1 MTTFFDVDTFSDVPS
16 EIENASDAGP
26 VGDRRTRKRDARR
39 EALLEVA
46 AGVVERHGVEGLTM
60 AALAEA
66 ADYAPASLYTYFASR
81 SALLA
86 ALQQRALAR
95 LGRVADAHVASW
107 RADLAG
113 LDDPRTAALALL
125 WAFSDLFVAAPERF
139 PQEFRL
145 QQELLVSSGAQDT
158 ADAASVVPAA
168 MAVLAVPRTLL
179 VEAVAAGAL
188 EAAESPLDPLGLP
201 ADGELLRTIAWV
213 AALNGVLL
221 ADGLVTGLPTTGP
234 ALADTVSASLL
245 RGWGADPARSATA
258 RALAAELARR
268 AVDPTTEDLS

>member
-1 MTTFFDVDTFSDVPS
+1 MPS
-16 EIENASDAGP
+16 ENDSHSDTGT
-26 VGDRRTRKRDARR
+26 GDRRTRKRDARR
-39 EALLEVA
+39 EALLAVA
-46 AGVVERHGVEGLTM
+46 ADLVERDGVEGLTM
-60 AALAEA
+60 AALADA
-66 ADYAPASLYTYFASR
+66 TDYAPASLYTYFSSR

-95 LGRVADAHVASW
+95 LGLVAEAHVLAW
-107 RADLAG
+107 RRELADV
-113 LDDPRTAALALL
+113 DDGRVAALALL
-125 WAFSDLFVAAPERF
+125 WAFSDLFVAAPRRY

-168 MAVLAVPRTLL
+168 MAVLAVPRALL
-179 VEAVAAGAL
+179 AEAVAAGAL
-188 EAAESPLDPLGLP
+188 EPAEAPLDPFGHP

-234 ALADTVSASLL
+234 ALADAVSASLL
-245 RGWGADPARSATA
+245 RGWGADPTRSATA
-258 RALAAELARR
+258 RALAAEAARR
-268 AVDPTTEDLS
+268 AIDPITEDLS